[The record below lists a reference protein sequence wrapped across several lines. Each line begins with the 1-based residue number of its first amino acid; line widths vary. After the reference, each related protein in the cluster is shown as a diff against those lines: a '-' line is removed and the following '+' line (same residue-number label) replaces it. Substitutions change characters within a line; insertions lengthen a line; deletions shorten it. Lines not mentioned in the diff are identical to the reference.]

1 MPNPDPAGGFGV
13 DDDDAPGVEADANG
27 DEPAGRAEADAKGE
41 EVDANEPN
49 VVGVFLG
56 GACAVVGVD
65 VTVASGSAASTGLA
79 VAFSDDG

>member
-1 MPNPDPAGGFGV
+1 MGSFGV

-27 DEPAGRAEADAKGE
+27 DEPAGRDVADAKGE

-65 VTVASGSAASTGLA
+65 VTLASASGSAVSRGLA